1 MRVAAYCRVSTD
13 ANEQLESLENQ
24 KSFFNDFADRGN
36 LELVKIYADEGISG
50 KQMKNRV
57 EFLRML
63 EDAKYN
69 IFDMV
74 IVKDISRFAR
84 NTVDFLNSIRN
95 LKSLGIDVKFLSNN
109 QTILG
114 DSEFVL
120 TIFSAMAQEESASLS
135 KRIKFGKKVNAKK
148 GRVPTRVYGYTRVD
162 NFTLIPDEEEAS
174 IVNKIF
180 DMYVNQGIG
189 AGGIAKNFSINKIP
203 SKITKS
209 PNSWNSKTIRRIL
222 CNPIYTGNHVNNKYE
237 IKDYLTGERGILPE
251 SEHIYHK
258 RPDFRIISDEMY
270 NAAQERLKRNRE
282 LYKNEYTHIKGRE
295 SSRHIFSTLI
305 KCENCGLSFS
315 RKSYTYKNTRTFW
328 VCPGFNNRGS
338 HFCDNRTTIEE
349 QDMLDNLKIQMMEII
364 NNKSDFIQDIIADYN
379 KNISK
384 NQSEYDFNKIEK
396 QISKLNNEKDKYKA
410 MYLNEVIDIDELK
423 SSVNN
428 IEIELTELKNK
439 VYEYERVDKMKDNL
453 ESNSQKLISEI
464 ETLLNIENWDNIS
477 LKRLIDY
484 IKVSKNGTIHTVFKG
499 LH

>member
-24 KSFFNDFADRGN
+24 KTFFGDFAEKN
-36 LELVKIYADEGISG
+36 NYKLVKIYADEGISG
-50 KQMKNRV
+50 KQVKNRA

-84 NTVDFLNSIRN
+84 NTVDFLNSVRN
-95 LKSLGIDVKFLSNN
+95 LKSLGIEVKFLSNN

-120 TIFSAMAQEESASLS
+120 TIFSAMAQEESANLS
-135 KRIKFGKKVNAKK
+135 KRVKFGKKVNAKK
-148 GRVPTRVYGYTRVD
+148 GRVPARVYGYKRVD
-162 NFTLIPDEEEAS
+162 NFTLIPDEEES
-174 IVNKIF
+174 EIINRIF

-189 AGGIAKNFSINKIP
+189 ASGIAKKLSLNKIP

-209 PNSWNSKTIRRIL
+209 PSSWNSKTIRRIL
-222 CNPIYTGNHVNNKYE
+222 CNPIYIGRHINNKYE

-251 SEHIYHK
+251 SEHIHHD
-258 RPDFRIISDEMY
+258 RPDFKIISDEIY
-270 NAAQERLKRNRE
+270 NAAQNRLTRNRD
-282 LYKNEYTHIKGRE
+282 LYKNKYTHTQGRE

-305 KCENCGLSFS
+305 KCANCGLSFS
-315 RKSYTYKNTRTFW
+315 RKSYTYKKTRTFW
-328 VCPGFNNRGS
+328 ICPGFNNRGA

-349 QDMLDNLKIQMMEII
+349 QDMLDNLKIQLTEVI
-364 NNKSDFIQDIIADYN
+364 NNKSDFIQDIITDYN
-379 KNISK
+379 KNISQ

-396 QISKLNNEKDKYKA
+396 QILKLESEKEKYKS
-410 MYLNEVIDIDELK
+410 MYLNEVIGMEELK
-423 SSVNN
+423 LSVNN
-428 IEIELTELKNK
+428 IEEKINEYKNK
-439 VYEYERVDKMKDNL
+439 VYEYERICKMKDNI
-453 ESNSQKLISEI
+453 ESNSKQLIYEI
-464 ETLLNIENWDNIS
+464 ENLLNMENWDSIA

-484 IKVSKNGTIHTVFKG
+484 ITVNKNGEVHTVFKG
-499 LH
+499 IN